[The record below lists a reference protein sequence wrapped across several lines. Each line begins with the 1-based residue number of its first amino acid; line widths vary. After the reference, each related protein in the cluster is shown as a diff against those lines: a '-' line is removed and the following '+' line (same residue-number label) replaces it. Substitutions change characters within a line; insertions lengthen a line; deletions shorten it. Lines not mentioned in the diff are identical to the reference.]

1 MQNIPQNNKYRM
13 SLSQKK
19 LQLFLLSD
27 IAFLK
32 TQKGHQ
38 NLAAFNYWN
47 KNEYLFF
54 QFSIF
59 YQIVVE
65 KRDGLNAFEK
75 RVEREVLVW
84 RMNGIAIQ
92 TKTH

>member
-1 MQNIPQNNKYRM
+1 MLN
-13 SLSQKK
+13 SQKTIHFNEIDPK
-19 LQLFLLSD
+19 ITNTKSHFQ
-27 IAFLK
+27 K
-32 TQKGHQ
+32 KGHQ

-47 KNEYLFF
+47 KNKYLFF

>member
-27 IAFLK
+27 ITFLK

-47 KNEYLFF
+47 KNKYLFF

-59 YQIVVE
+59 HKIAIK
-65 KRDGLNAFEK
+65 KRNSVNTFKK
-75 RVEREVLVW
+75 RAELEILVW
-84 RMNGIAIQ
+84 RMNGIAI
-92 TKTH
+92 